1 MIITEPK
8 WKSWI
13 VETTTPLFTPEQ
25 CRQVIECGRR
35 QKPRKAQVGMG
46 RKPGGGLDTNK
57 RVTTI
62 SWLPFDEMK
71 EMYAQVDSFIKK
83 ANRYTI

>member
-13 VETTTPLFTPEQ
+13 VETTTPLFTPDQ

-35 QKPRKAQVGMG
+35 QKPQKAQVGMG
-46 RKPGGGLDTNK
+46 KRPGGGLDT
-57 RVTTI
+57 
-62 SWLPFDEMK
+62 EK
-71 EMYAQVDSFIKK
+71 E
-83 ANRYTI
+83 